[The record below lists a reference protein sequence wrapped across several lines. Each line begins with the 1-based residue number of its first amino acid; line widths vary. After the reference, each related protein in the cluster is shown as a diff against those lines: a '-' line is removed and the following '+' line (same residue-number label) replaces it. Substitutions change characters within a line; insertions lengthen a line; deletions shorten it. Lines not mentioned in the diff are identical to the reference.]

1 MESLLNTLNTRTTLF
16 FLEMGCILS
25 INKNKYRPQCMQLD
39 KHKIQLVCDSVHS
52 ALLCS
57 AKFKSNTAI
66 SLSATYKF
74 FRLATFGAT
83 FSMYSCRLA
92 NDKGLMCFTSL
103 WQSNWQCVQTPCS
116 ISKRPW
122 KFYICYLK
130 QIWLRTMRRKE
141 VRNIERAPMFF
152 SWKYDTWAKQKGI
165 GDNNRFKF
173 NSFSNLTDGLVASS

>member
-1 MESLLNTLNTRTTLF
+1 MESLLNTLNTWTTLF

-25 INKNKYRPQCMQLD
+25 INKNKYWPQCMQLD

-130 QIWLRTMRRKE
+130 QENNEKKRSEKYWESAHVFFLKIWHMSKTKRYWR
-141 VRNIERAPMFF
+141 
-152 SWKYDTWAKQKGI
+152 QQ
-165 GDNNRFKF
+165 
-173 NSFSNLTDGLVASS
+173 